1 MNDILVRRLGH
12 GDLTVARE
20 TFAMMVDVFEED
32 VVGRERLSDDYL
44 DRLLRQSSFWAL
56 AAFVGSEI
64 VGGLTAHTLPMTR
77 SASSELLIYDLA
89 VRRENQRQGVG
100 HRLIRELC
108 DRAVAVGIRDVFVP
122 ADNEDSHALDF
133 YRAQG
138 AVESLVTHF
147 TFTTP

>member
-1 MNDILVRRLGH
+1 
-12 GDLTVARE
+12 
-20 TFAMMVDVFEED
+20 MMVDVFDED
-32 VVGRERLSDDYL
+32 VVGRERLSDDYP
-44 DRLLRQSSFWAL
+44 DQLLRQNSFWVL

-64 VGGLTAHTLPMTR
+64 VGGLTAHTLSMTR

-100 HRLIRELC
+100 RRLIRELR

-133 YRAQG
+133 YRALG
-138 AVESLVTHF
+138 AWESPVTHF
-147 TFTTP
+147 IFTAS